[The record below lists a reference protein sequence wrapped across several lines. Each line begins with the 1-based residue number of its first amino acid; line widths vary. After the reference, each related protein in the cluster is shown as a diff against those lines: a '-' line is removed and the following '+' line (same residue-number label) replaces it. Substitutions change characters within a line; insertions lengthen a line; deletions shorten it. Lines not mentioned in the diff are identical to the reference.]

1 MHGVHA
7 HHQSYF
13 LQERRRD
20 MLGNGVYLSQACF
33 RALDHLGS
41 VGALACPS
49 FGFHAR
55 PQIPL
60 ARIRAVGPRVRDL
73 YVGVAPDLCV
83 SGRCPL
89 SDTIIARLRTSDCA
103 THQWA
108 PQPSDARPSSPWG
121 EPHVTGWVLA
131 PAPDKPASDC
141 HARIRKRG
149 G

>member
-33 RALDHLGS
+33 RVLDHLGS
-41 VGALACPS
+41 VDVLACPT

-55 PQIPL
+55 LEILL

-73 YVGVAPDLCV
+73 YVGVAPDLCI
-83 SGRCPL
+83 SGRCRYYN
-89 SDTIIARLRTSDCA
+89 S
-103 THQWA
+103 
-108 PQPSDARPSSPWG
+108 
-121 EPHVTGWVLA
+121 
-131 PAPDKPASDC
+131 
-141 HARIRKRG
+141 
-149 G
+149 

>member
-1 MHGVHA
+1 
-7 HHQSYF
+7 
-13 LQERRRD
+13 

-60 ARIRAVGPRVRDL
+60 ARTLAVGPRVRDL

-83 SGRCPL
+83 SGRCPSML
-89 SDTIIARLRTSDCA
+89 
-103 THQWA
+103 
-108 PQPSDARPSSPWG
+108 
-121 EPHVTGWVLA
+121 LA
-131 PAPDKPASDC
+131 INRNFP
-141 HARIRKRG
+141 RKLLILE
-149 G
+149 